1 MCNIR
6 RPDWPDAQVRQREQ
20 SKQNDRDRD
29 YVSSSWIHERTTEG
43 FKVASVAQMRE
54 TSVFVGFRAL
64 LKGCEWL

>member
-43 FKVASVAQMRE
+43 IQDATRELYSSEAVRRLLARAS
-54 TSVFVGFRAL
+54 
-64 LKGCEWL
+64 

>member
-29 YVSSSWIHERTTEG
+29 YVSSSWIHERTTE
-43 FKVASVAQMRE
+43 
-54 TSVFVGFRAL
+54 VFYDTAL
-64 LKGCEWL
+64 NEARDA